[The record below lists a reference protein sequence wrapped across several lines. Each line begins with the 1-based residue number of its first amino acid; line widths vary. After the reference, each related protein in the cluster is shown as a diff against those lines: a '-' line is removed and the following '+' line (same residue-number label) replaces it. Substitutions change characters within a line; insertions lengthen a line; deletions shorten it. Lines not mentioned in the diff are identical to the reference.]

1 MINNRQQTGRRRGRG
16 GQNGQRQ
23 QNGRPEMGNRID
35 NRARGNAPQLL
46 EKYKTLARDAQQ
58 SGDRVLAEYYFQFAD
73 HYFRVLAESRAR
85 YEEANPNRPRQ
96 DYGDQENEGFDG
108 EGNEGDGDG
117 EFDAPRDTRSQP
129 SRTDNRGEQ
138 QPRQYRDDRPRNDQN
153 RDDRSR
159 NDQNRNDQNRSDQ
172 NRNDQNRNDQNRND
186 QNRND
191 QNRNEQPRQDREAR
205 PERASED
212 RPQRTDRYQ
221 RDDRPREERSPDD
234 RPREVR
240 PRDERPRQDRTR
252 TAAPRAQANA
262 NGSSAVQDDDFDL
275 GDALPFD
282 ALPPAIGVST
292 MEPVSGV
299 EGEAVAVPKKR
310 GRPKKVVPE
319 VTTEE

>member
-96 DYGDQENEGFDG
+96 DYGDQDNEGFDG
-108 EGNEGDGDG
+108 DGNEGDSDG
-117 EFDAPRDTRSQP
+117 EFEAPRDARPQPNRS
-129 SRTDNRGEQ
+129 DNRGDQ
-138 QPRQYRDDRPRNDQN
+138 QPRPYRDDRPRSDQNRDERPRSDQNRDERPRSDQNRDDRPRNDQN
-153 RDDRSR
+153 RDDRP
-159 NDQNRNDQNRSDQ
+159 RSDQ
-172 NRNDQNRNDQNRND
+172 NRDDRPRSDHNRSD
-186 QNRND
+186 
-191 QNRNEQPRQDREAR
+191 QPRQDREVR

-221 RDDRPREERSPDD
+221 RDERPRED
-234 RPREVR
+234 RPREV
-240 PRDERPRQDRTR
+240 RPRQDRTR
-252 TAAPRAQANA
+252 TAAPRAQPNG
-262 NGSSAVQDDDFDL
+262 NGSSVAHDDDFDL
-275 GDALPFD
+275 GNALPFD
-282 ALPPAIGVST
+282 ALPPAIGVSA
-292 MEPVSGV
+292 MEPVPGV
-299 EGEAVAVPKKR
+299 EGETVVVPKKR
-310 GRPKKVVPE
+310 GRPKKVVAE

>member
-1 MINNRQQTGRRRGRG
+1 LINNRQQTGRRRGRG

-96 DYGDQENEGFDG
+96 DYGDQDNEGFDG
-108 EGNEGDGDG
+108 DGNEGDSDG
-117 EFDAPRDTRSQP
+117 EFEAPRDARPQPNRS
-129 SRTDNRGEQ
+129 DNRGDQ
-138 QPRQYRDDRPRNDQN
+138 QPRPYRDDRPRSDQNRDERPRNDQN
-153 RDDRSR
+153 RDDRP
-159 NDQNRNDQNRSDQ
+159 RSDQ
-172 NRNDQNRNDQNRND
+172 NRDDRPRSDHNRSD
-186 QNRND
+186 
-191 QNRNEQPRQDREAR
+191 QPRQDREVR

-221 RDDRPREERSPDD
+221 RDERPRED
-234 RPREVR
+234 RPREV
-240 PRDERPRQDRTR
+240 RPRQDRTR
-252 TAAPRAQANA
+252 TAAPRAQP
-262 NGSSAVQDDDFDL
+262 NGNSSSVAHDDDFDL
-275 GDALPFD
+275 GNALPFD
-282 ALPPAIGVST
+282 ALPPAIGVSA
-292 MEPVSGV
+292 MEPVPGV
-299 EGEAVAVPKKR
+299 EGETVVVPKKR
-310 GRPKKVVPE
+310 GRPKKVVAE

>member
-1 MINNRQQTGRRRGRG
+1 LINNRQQTGRRRGRG

-96 DYGDQENEGFDG
+96 DYGDQDNEGFDG
-108 EGNEGDGDG
+108 DGNEGDSDG
-117 EFDAPRDTRSQP
+117 EFEAPRDARSQP
-129 SRTDNRGEQ
+129 NRSDNRGDQ
-138 QPRQYRDDRPRNDQN
+138 QPRPFRDDRPRSDQN
-153 RDDRSR
+153 RDDRPRS
-159 NDQNRNDQNRSDQ
+159 DQNRDDRPRSDQNRDDRPRSDQNRSDQ
-172 NRNDQNRNDQNRND
+172 
-186 QNRND
+186 
-191 QNRNEQPRQDREAR
+191 PRQDREVR

-221 RDDRPREERSPDD
+221 REDRPRED

-240 PRDERPRQDRTR
+240 PREDRPRQDRTR
-252 TAAPRAQANA
+252 TSAPRAQPNG
-262 NGSSAVQDDDFDL
+262 NGSSVAHDDDFDL
-275 GDALPFD
+275 GNALPFD
-282 ALPPAIGVST
+282 ALPPAIGVSA
-292 MEPVSGV
+292 MEPVPGV
-299 EGEAVAVPKKR
+299 EGEAVIVPKKR
-310 GRPKKVVPE
+310 GRPKKVVAE

>member
-96 DYGDQENEGFDG
+96 DYGDQDNEGFDG
-108 EGNEGDGDG
+108 DGNEGDGDG
-117 EFDAPRDTRSQP
+117 EFEAPRDARPQPNRS
-129 SRTDNRGEQ
+129 DNRGDQ
-138 QPRQYRDDRPRNDQN
+138 QPRPFRDDRPR
-153 RDDRSR
+153 S
-159 NDQNRNDQNRSDQ
+159 DQNRSDQ
-172 NRNDQNRNDQNRND
+172 
-186 QNRND
+186 
-191 QNRNEQPRQDREAR
+191 PRQDREVR

-221 RDDRPREERSPDD
+221 RDDRPRDDRPRDD

-240 PRDERPRQDRTR
+240 PREDRPRQDRTR
-252 TAAPRAQANA
+252 TAAPRAQPNG
-262 NGSSAVQDDDFDL
+262 NGSSVAHDDDFDL
-275 GDALPFD
+275 GNALPFD
-282 ALPPAIGVST
+282 ALPPAIGVSA
-292 MEPVSGV
+292 MEPVPGV
-299 EGEAVAVPKKR
+299 EGEAVVVPKKR
-310 GRPKKVVPE
+310 GRPKKVVAE

>member
-96 DYGDQENEGFDG
+96 DYGDQDNEGFDG
-108 EGNEGDGDG
+108 DGNEGDSDG
-117 EFDAPRDTRSQP
+117 EFEAPRDARPQPNRS
-129 SRTDNRGEQ
+129 DNRGDQ
-138 QPRQYRDDRPRNDQN
+138 QPRPYRDDRPRSDQN
-153 RDDRSR
+153 RDDRPRS
-159 NDQNRNDQNRSDQ
+159 DQNRSDQ
-172 NRNDQNRNDQNRND
+172 NRSD
-186 QNRND
+186 
-191 QNRNEQPRQDREAR
+191 QPRQDREVR

-221 RDDRPREERSPDD
+221 RDDRPRED
-234 RPREVR
+234 RPRE
-240 PRDERPRQDRTR
+240 DRPRQDRTR
-252 TAAPRAQANA
+252 SAAPRAQPNG
-262 NGSSAVQDDDFDL
+262 NGSSVAHDDDVDL
-275 GDALPFD
+275 GNALPFD
-282 ALPPAIGVST
+282 ALPPAIGVSA
-292 MEPVSGV
+292 MGPVPGV
-299 EGEAVAVPKKR
+299 EGEAVVVPKKR
-310 GRPKKVVPE
+310 GRPKKVVAE

>member
-96 DYGDQENEGFDG
+96 DYGDQDNEGFDG
-108 EGNEGDGDG
+108 DGNEGDSDG
-117 EFDAPRDTRSQP
+117 EFEAPRDARPQPNRS
-129 SRTDNRGEQ
+129 DNRGDQ
-138 QPRQYRDDRPRNDQN
+138 QPRPYRDDRPRSDQNRDERPRSDQNRDDRPRNDQN
-153 RDDRSR
+153 RDDRP
-159 NDQNRNDQNRSDQ
+159 RSDQ
-172 NRNDQNRNDQNRND
+172 NRDDRPRSDHNRSD
-186 QNRND
+186 
-191 QNRNEQPRQDREAR
+191 QPRQDREVR

-221 RDDRPREERSPDD
+221 RDERPRED
-234 RPREVR
+234 RPREV
-240 PRDERPRQDRTR
+240 RPRQDRTR
-252 TAAPRAQANA
+252 TAAPRAQPNG
-262 NGSSAVQDDDFDL
+262 NGSSVAHDDDFDL
-275 GDALPFD
+275 GNALPFD
-282 ALPPAIGVST
+282 ALPPAIGVSA
-292 MEPVSGV
+292 MEPVPGV
-299 EGEAVAVPKKR
+299 EGETVVVPKKR
-310 GRPKKVVPE
+310 GRPKKVVAE

>member
-96 DYGDQENEGFDG
+96 DYGDQDNEGFDG
-108 EGNEGDGDG
+108 DGNEGDGDG
-117 EFDAPRDTRSQP
+117 EFEAPRDARPQPNRS
-129 SRTDNRGEQ
+129 DNRGDQ
-138 QPRQYRDDRPRNDQN
+138 QPRPFRDDRPR
-153 RDDRSR
+153 S
-159 NDQNRNDQNRSDQ
+159 DQNRSDQ
-172 NRNDQNRNDQNRND
+172 
-186 QNRND
+186 
-191 QNRNEQPRQDREAR
+191 PRQDREVR

-221 RDDRPREERSPDD
+221 RDDRPRDD

-240 PRDERPRQDRTR
+240 PREDRPREDRPRQDRTR
-252 TAAPRAQANA
+252 TAAPRAQPNG
-262 NGSSAVQDDDFDL
+262 NGSSVAHDDDFDL
-275 GDALPFD
+275 GNALPFD
-282 ALPPAIGVST
+282 ALPPAIGVSA
-292 MEPVSGV
+292 MEPVPGV
-299 EGEAVAVPKKR
+299 EGEAVVVPKKR
-310 GRPKKVVPE
+310 GRPKKVVAE

>member
-96 DYGDQENEGFDG
+96 DYGDQDNEGFDG
-108 EGNEGDGDG
+108 DGNEGDGDG
-117 EFDAPRDTRSQP
+117 EFEAPRDARPQPNRS
-129 SRTDNRGEQ
+129 DNRGDQ
-138 QPRQYRDDRPRNDQN
+138 QPRPFRDDRPR
-153 RDDRSR
+153 S
-159 NDQNRNDQNRSDQ
+159 DQNRSDQ
-172 NRNDQNRNDQNRND
+172 
-186 QNRND
+186 
-191 QNRNEQPRQDREAR
+191 PRQDREVR

-221 RDDRPREERSPDD
+221 RDDRPRDD

-240 PRDERPRQDRTR
+240 PREDRPRQDRTR
-252 TAAPRAQANA
+252 TAAPRAQPNG
-262 NGSSAVQDDDFDL
+262 NGSSVAHDDDFDL
-275 GDALPFD
+275 GNALPFD
-282 ALPPAIGVST
+282 ALPPAIGVSA
-292 MEPVSGV
+292 MEPVPGV
-299 EGEAVAVPKKR
+299 EGEAVVVPKKR
-310 GRPKKVVPE
+310 GRPKKVVAE

>member
-96 DYGDQENEGFDG
+96 DYGDQDNEGFDG
-108 EGNEGDGDG
+108 DGNEGDSDG
-117 EFDAPRDTRSQP
+117 EFEAPRDARPQPNRS
-129 SRTDNRGEQ
+129 DNRGDQ
-138 QPRQYRDDRPRNDQN
+138 QPRPYRDDRPRSDQN
-153 RDDRSR
+153 RDDRPRS
-159 NDQNRNDQNRSDQ
+159 DQNRDDRPRTDQNRDDRPRSDQNRDDRPRSDQNRSDQ
-172 NRNDQNRNDQNRND
+172 NRSD
-186 QNRND
+186 
-191 QNRNEQPRQDREAR
+191 QPRQDREVR

-221 RDDRPREERSPDD
+221 RDDRPRED
-234 RPREVR
+234 RPRE
-240 PRDERPRQDRTR
+240 DRPRQDRTR
-252 TAAPRAQANA
+252 SAAPRAQPNG
-262 NGSSAVQDDDFDL
+262 NGSSVVHDDDVDL
-275 GDALPFD
+275 GNALPFD
-282 ALPPAIGVST
+282 ALPPAIGVSA
-292 MEPVSGV
+292 MGPVPGV
-299 EGEAVAVPKKR
+299 EGEAVVVPKKR
-310 GRPKKVVPE
+310 GRPKKVVAE